1 MERIGLLIRRGVPPR
16 KSGFEQQMQATA
28 PADAPRQPLRLA
40 MIGTPRSGN
49 TWLRRVLA
57 TAYEFGGEAGWET
70 SVHDPADL
78 DWGAEPP
85 RSIVQVHLSR
95 TREYESLLASQ
106 GVRPV
111 VPSRHPFDVLISILQ
126 YATHVHDTHRWLFG
140 AGGDEVAIRGL
151 DPNHPAFL
159 EYARGPRAGALLDVS
174 PAWSQAPGA
183 IPVRYEDLVN
193 NPLPT
198 LEGLARMIGQQP
210 VVDWPTALEQN
221 TKDELRKSHGF
232 GHIWKGRPGLW
243 RSLLTAESVAALA
256 EILHPLLPEPAIAD
270 PDLTPEQ
277 ALATWK
283 SLN

>member
-1 MERIGLLIRRGVPPR
+1 
-16 KSGFEQQMQATA
+16 MQASIPSTVS
-28 PADAPRQPLRLA
+28 RHPLRLA

-57 TAYEFGGEAGWET
+57 TAFEFGGEAGWE
-70 SVHDPADL
+70 SAVHNPADL
-78 DWGAEPP
+78 DWGTDPP
-85 RSIVQVHLSR
+85 RSIVQVHIAR
-95 TREYESLLASQ
+95 KPEYESLLASHD
-106 GVRPV
+106 VRPV
-111 VPSRHPFDVLISILQ
+111 VPTRHPFDVLISILQ

-140 AGGDEVAIRGL
+140 EGGDEVAIRGL

-159 EYARGPRAGALLDVS
+159 DYARGPRAEALLAVS
-174 PAWSQAPGA
+174 PAWSRAPGA

-198 LEGLARMIGQQP
+198 LERLAQAIGQQP
-210 VVDWPTALEQN
+210 VVDWATALERN

-243 RSLLTAESVAALA
+243 RSLLTVESV
-256 EILHPLLPEPAIAD
+256 EILSEVLGLLLDRPADAD
-270 PDLTPEQ
+270 PSLTPEQ

-283 SLN
+283 SLNESGSRLGCANS

>member
-1 MERIGLLIRRGVPPR
+1 LPALTNRIASIFRRGTTQH
-16 KSGFEQQMQATA
+16 KAWSEQQMQADVPSIA
-28 PADAPRQPLRLA
+28 SRRPLRLA

-57 TAYEFGGEAGWET
+57 TAFEFGGETGWET

-78 DWGAEPP
+78 DWGTEPP

-95 TREYESLLASQ
+95 KPEYESLLASHN
-106 GVRPV
+106 VRPV
-111 VPSRHPFDVLISILQ
+111 VPMRHPFDVLISILQ
-126 YATHVHDTHRWLFG
+126 YATHVHDTHRWIFG
-140 AGGDEVAIRGL
+140 EGGDEVAIRGL
-151 DPNHPAFL
+151 DPNHPTFL
-159 EYARGPRAGALLDVS
+159 DYARGPRAAALLAVS

-183 IPVRYEDLVN
+183 VPVRYEDLVN

-198 LEGLARMIGQQP
+198 LEKLAQALGQQP
-210 VVDWPTALEQN
+210 VVDWATALERN

-243 RSLLTAESVAALA
+243 RSLLTAESVQALG
-256 EILHPLLPEPAIAD
+256 PLLDVPAEPD
-270 PDLTPEQ
+270 PNLTPEH